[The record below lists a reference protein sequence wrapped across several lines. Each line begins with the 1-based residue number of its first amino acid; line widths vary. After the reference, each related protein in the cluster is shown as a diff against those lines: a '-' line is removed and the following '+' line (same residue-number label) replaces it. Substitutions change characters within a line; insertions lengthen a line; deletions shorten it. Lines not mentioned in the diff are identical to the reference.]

1 MYDTTT
7 LGGVERPVEQLRL
20 KGWLE
25 LNSIQRR
32 IDKAIERKHI
42 DGIAD
47 GIIAYVS
54 IAFKMDNIMLSDLP
68 WLEVVTAYMAAVA
81 ANKLSVEIPMM
92 KSMLK
97 DFVGENWDYEG
108 REFYHWSHLF
118 AENYGWN
125 IYDVANLRVED
136 AVKLLQEI
144 LVASQLQK
152 EWEWMCS
159 QNSVGYDA
167 ATKKSK
173 AIELPRPDWMKEQ
186 GSLRVGTRPM
196 PEKFVPP
203 GIVIKL
209 EDRPDVKH

>member
-1 MYDTTT
+1 MHDTIL
-7 LGGVERPVEQLRL
+7 LGGVEYPVEQLRL

-25 LNSIQRR
+25 LNSIQRQ

-42 DGIAD
+42 DGIAE

-54 IAFKMDNIMLSDLP
+54 IAFKVDNTVLSELP
-68 WLEVVTAYMAAVA
+68 WLEVVTAYVAAVA
-81 ANKLSVEIPMM
+81 ANKPDVEIPMM

-108 REFYHWSHLF
+108 REFYHWAHLF
-118 AENYGWN
+118 AEKYHWSFFD
-125 IYDVANLRVED
+125 IATLKVEE
-136 AVKLLQEI
+136 AIKLLQEI
-144 LVASQLQK
+144 LVANQLEK

-167 ATKKSK
+167 TTKKSK
-173 AIELPRPDWMKEQ
+173 AIELPRPDWMKEP
-186 GSLRVGTRPM
+186 GKLVVGTKPM
-196 PEKFVPP
+196 PDKFIPP